1 MPSWRGSTVRSE
13 ALLISALALWAC
25 DEKPAAGPA
34 PARFA
39 AVKKS
44 TAQASATA
52 FCDKRFPASGAEA
65 RAYVAPATRPFGP
78 AVKPASG
85 WTWVNVWATWC
96 KPCVEEMGMLN
107 RWREATERDGLDVSF
122 TLLSID
128 ETAAQAELEG
138 WKKKNLPGPIQWIRS
153 EADFGPFLDRLG
165 VERDASIPIHA
176 LVDPSGQLRCVRVG
190 AIHEENYGAVRAL
203 LSER

>member
-1 MPSWRGSTVRSE
+1 MRFE
-13 ALLISALALWAC
+13 LLLISALALVAC
-25 DEKPAAGPA
+25 DEKPVGPP

-44 TAQASATA
+44 TAQVSATA
-52 FCDKRFPASGAEA
+52 FCDQRFPARGDGA
-65 RAYVAPATRPFGP
+65 RRFVAPALRPFGP
-78 AVKPASG
+78 APKPASG
-85 WTWVNVWATWC
+85 WSWVNVWATWC
-96 KPCVEEMGMLN
+96 KPCVEEMGLLN

-122 TLLSID
+122 TLLSVD

-153 EADFGPFLDRLG
+153 EADFGAFLDGLG
-165 VERDASIPIHA
+165 VDRDASIPIHA
-176 LVDPSGQLRCVRVG
+176 LVDPTGQLRCVRVG